1 MLNVAPR
8 IRTRAS
14 TIKGEADA
22 GPILKWAGGKTQL
35 LPIIGLN
42 YPTELLNGTIKTYI
56 EPFFGGGSVFFDVLS
71 KSQIEKAYLVD
82 TNPDLIQLYR
92 TIQSSVESLIKVLG
106 GLETEYLSLDSS
118 AQEEMFYR
126 VREDFNQ
133 ERMHEAQ
140 PDAVR
145 AAHTV
150 FLNRTCFNGLFRVN
164 SKGKFN
170 VPFGKH
176 KNPTILFENRLR
188 AVSEA
193 FQCAELILGDFEI
206 VAPYAGKDTF
216 VYFDPPYRPISQTS
230 HFKAYSKEAFDDL
243 AQTRLA
249 DFYKS
254 LTAKGVKAM
263 LSNSDPTNYIEDPF
277 FDDLYQGFNIMRVD
291 AKRMI
296 NAKSTGRG
304 SVRELLIKNYV

>member
-1 MLNVAPR
+1 MPITKLKSSPNR
-8 IRTRAS
+8 
-14 TIKGEADA
+14 GGADA

-35 LPIIGLN
+35 LPIISQN
-42 YPTELLNGTIKTYI
+42 YPAELTNGTIKTYI

-71 KSQIEKAYLVD
+71 KSKVEKAYLVD

-106 GLETEYLSLDSS
+106 GLESQYLSLDTVS
-118 AQEEMFYR
+118 QEEMFYR
-126 VREDFNQ
+126 VREEFNH

-140 PDAVR
+140 PDAMR

-176 KNPTILFENRLR
+176 KNPTILFDNRLR

-193 FQCAELILGDFEI
+193 FQCAELVLGDFEI
-206 VAPYAGKDTF
+206 IAPYAGKDTF

-230 HFKAYSKEAFDDL
+230 HFKAYSKEAFNDE

-249 DFYKS
+249 NFYRD
-254 LTAKGVKAM
+254 LTGKGVKAM

-277 FDDLYQGFNIMRVD
+277 FDELYQGFNIMRVD

-296 NAKSTGRG
+296 NSKSTGRG
-304 SVRELLIKNYV
+304 SVRELLIKNYA